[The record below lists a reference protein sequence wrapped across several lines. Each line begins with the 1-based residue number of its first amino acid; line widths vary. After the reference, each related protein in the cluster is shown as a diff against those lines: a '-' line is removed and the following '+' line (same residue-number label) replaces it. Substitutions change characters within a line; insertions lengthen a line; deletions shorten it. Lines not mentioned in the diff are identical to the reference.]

1 MTKSNIHIYI
11 IWLSAFLMA
20 ACTDTVLDDEG
31 QDLVP
36 MTIEAMPE
44 ATRTS
49 LEGTSVL
56 WSEGDE
62 VAVYDFKAPKHRFT
76 SQTTDG
82 RTKFVGKVT
91 AKSEPFAAIY
101 PFDLAGETGTSTA
114 LLAATLPS
122 EQYAVAD
129 GFPVGM
135 NISVAKGARNIDGS
149 PSSVTF
155 RNVCQLLRFSVPA
168 YVADKVTSIVF
179 TAQTA
184 VAGKLGIDYSGAT
197 PIVGIASTESKT
209 ITVLP
214 PRRTSTFAAGT
225 YYILTAPVRLNG
237 FTMTM
242 QTVEGK
248 TYSLASTTQFGGD
261 AGRIY
266 SLGNIDLVNTPT
278 VTDCHHIYSTDNM
291 LQGTTLTVSGAPIEG
306 KPWTVNIKNS
316 AGTVVRTLS
325 ITGDSQTSDETDAAW
340 PYIPAGSYTVECK
353 YTTSNNRE
361 ITKTLPALVVPTPT
375 ITLTANCYTAHT
387 KYEQGEVVAANQCE
401 RLTVYS
407 PSAKLSVAPALMQNA
422 NYTRTFKRT
431 LNYNNQS
438 STTTEA
444 TNSPSWSNYTGVAVS
459 GSLYTFSVTANF
471 AGTQVTASKQVRI
484 TGLPANFQPPTQS
497 TGWSND
503 EGTTNFNSDHVRLG
517 NYSLSQP
524 HRIKNTSWFN
534 IPKSTRVALDYDI
547 VLHRAAVNTTANV
560 KMGDQLIVEC
570 TDSKYNNDVHNTGI
584 KQFTLSNNGTS
595 VTCEGTYGSGATCT
609 KVYKLNF
616 SYGTN

>member
-1 MTKSNIHIYI
+1 
-11 IWLSAFLMA
+11 MA

-101 PFDLAGETGTSTA
+101 PFDLAGEAATSAA
-114 LLAATLPS
+114 LLTASLPS
-122 EQYAVAD
+122 EQYAIAD

-184 VAGKLGIDYSGAT
+184 VAGKLGIDYSGAA

-242 QTVEGK
+242 QTAEGK

-278 VTDCHHIYSTDNM
+278 VTDCHHIYGTDNM
-291 LQGTTLTVSGAPIEG
+291 LQGTSLTVSGAPIEG

-387 KYEQGEVVAANQCE
+387 KYEQGEVVAANQCD

-407 PSAKLSVAPALMQNA
+407 PSAKLSVAPALMQNT

-517 NYSLSQP
+517 NYSWSQP
-524 HRIKNTSWFN
+524 HRIKNDSWFN
-534 IPKSTRVALDYDI
+534 IPSGTRIALDYDI
-547 VLHRAAVNTTANV
+547 VLHRAAVDVDANV
-560 KMGDQLIVEC
+560 KIGNQEIVKV

-584 KQFTLSNNGTS
+584 KQVTLSNNGTS
-595 VTCEGTYGSGATCT
+595 VTCEGSYGSGATCT

>member
-1 MTKSNIHIYI
+1 MV
-11 IWLSAFLMA
+11 

-101 PFDLAGETGTSTA
+101 PYDLAGEAATSAA

-122 EQYAVAD
+122 EQYVVAD

-149 PSSVTF
+149 PSNVTF

-184 VAGKLGIDYSGAT
+184 VAGKLGIDYSGAS

-278 VTDCHHIYSTDNM
+278 VTDCHHIYGTDNM

-340 PYIPAGSYTVECK
+340 PYIPAGTYTVECK

-361 ITKTLPALVVPTPT
+361 ITKTLPTLVVPTPT
-375 ITLTANCYTAHT
+375 ITLTADCYTAHT

-484 TGLPANFQPPTQS
+484 TGLPANFQPPTEAA
-497 TGWSND
+497 GWSKD
-503 EGTTNFNSDHVRLG
+503 AGTVNFNSDHVRLG

>member
-1 MTKSNIHIYI
+1 M
-11 IWLSAFLMA
+11 
-20 ACTDTVLDDEG
+20 
-31 QDLVP
+31 
-36 MTIEAMPE
+36 
-44 ATRTS
+44 
-49 LEGTSVL
+49 
-56 WSEGDE
+56 
-62 VAVYDFKAPKHRFT
+62 
-76 SQTTDG
+76 
-82 RTKFVGKVT
+82 
-91 AKSEPFAAIY
+91 
-101 PFDLAGETGTSTA
+101 
-114 LLAATLPS
+114 
-122 EQYAVAD
+122 
-129 GFPVGM
+129 
-135 NISVAKGARNIDGS
+135 
-149 PSSVTF
+149 
-155 RNVCQLLRFSVPA
+155 
-168 YVADKVTSIVF
+168 
-179 TAQTA
+179 
-184 VAGKLGIDYSGAT
+184 
-197 PIVGIASTESKT
+197 
-209 ITVLP
+209 
-214 PRRTSTFAAGT
+214 
-225 YYILTAPVRLNG
+225 
-237 FTMTM
+237 
-242 QTVEGK
+242 
-248 TYSLASTTQFGGD
+248 
-261 AGRIY
+261 
-266 SLGNIDLVNTPT
+266 
-278 VTDCHHIYSTDNM
+278 
-291 LQGTTLTVSGAPIEG
+291 
-306 KPWTVNIKNS
+306 NIKNS

-340 PYIPAGSYTVECK
+340 PYIPAGTYTVECK

-375 ITLTANCYTAHT
+375 ITLTADCYTAHT
-387 KYEQGEVVAANQCE
+387 KYERGEVVAANQCE

-595 VTCEGTYGSGATCT
+595 VTCVGTYGSGATCT